1 MDFYK
6 ILRILSI
13 LPLKFTLQKLA
24 YTIQIFREKK

>member
-6 ILRILSI
+6 ILRMLSI

-24 YTIQIFREKK
+24 YTIQILGQKK